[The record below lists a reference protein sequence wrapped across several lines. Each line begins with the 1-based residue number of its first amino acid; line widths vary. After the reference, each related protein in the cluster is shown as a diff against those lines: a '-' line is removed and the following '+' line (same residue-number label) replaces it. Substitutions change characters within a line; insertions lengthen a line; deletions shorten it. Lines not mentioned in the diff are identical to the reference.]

1 MLFRGR
7 ERDQIRARILFPFTL
22 VILFVIAAF
31 VIAAYIHEDLDH
43 EQDLTSRVAAVER
56 LFRQGLEMDSSLMYA
71 VLTALARDEGIKK
84 AFLEGN
90 REALLKH
97 AWPIFNKLRNS
108 NRITH
113 FYFTG
118 PDRVNFLR
126 VHQPNRYGDVINRI
140 TTLRAPEEK
149 EGARGIELGPLGT
162 LTLRVVVP
170 WYDGD
175 KLIGYLE
182 LGEEIDYITD
192 EVHRILEVDLL
203 VLVHEEFLDPQLW
216 KSGRKMLGHQQ
227 DWDRFGPT
235 LVVGRAMEAIPKSLI
250 GFLDQ
255 GEQRYDK
262 VLRMV
267 ESGRALYAAFLPLT
281 DISGVEVGNIIV
293 IQDVTSLRASFHN
306 TITLVAIL
314 SLLVGGIVFGIFY
327 VILSRVERDYRR
339 QHEVEIQLSRVNTEY
354 QKLIQVEKLSAMGL
368 MVSEIAHQLN
378 NPLAGVI
385 NMAQLAERETG
396 NSERTKELLI
406 QIRLAGKDCHAFVG
420 RMLGF
425 TKISCFDHKP
435 TDLNRLIQETISLF
449 QESSGIDSKIEC
461 DLPGDGPTLD
471 LDPILIRHA
480 LFNLLTNAAQANPPD
495 GTINVTLVAE
505 ARQQGR
511 APGWCLSVRDE
522 GPGLAD
528 AVQNKIFTPFFT
540 TRAEGTGLGLP
551 VVQHVAILHEGEITG
566 TNAKN
571 GGAYFSLWLPDT
583 RKIE

>member
-1 MLFRGR
+1 M
-7 ERDQIRARILFPFTL
+7 
-22 VILFVIAAF
+22 
-31 VIAAYIHEDLDH
+31 AAYILEDLDH
-43 EQDLTSRVAAVER
+43 EQDLTSRVAAVEH
-56 LFRQGLEMDSSLMYA
+56 LFRQRLEMDSSLMYA

-84 AFLEGN
+84 VFLEGN

-97 AWPIFNKLRNS
+97 AWPIFNELRNS

-113 FYFTG
+113 LYFTG

-182 LGEEIDYITD
+182 LGEEIDHITE

-203 VLVHEEFLDPQLW
+203 VLVHEEFLDPKLW
-216 KSGRKMLGHQQ
+216 ESGRKMLGHQQ

-235 LVVGRAMEAIPKSLI
+235 LVVGRAMETIPKSLI

-385 NMAQLAERETG
+385 NLAQLAERETG
-396 NSERTKELLI
+396 NSERTKELLAEI
-406 QIRLAGKDCHAFVG
+406 SLAGKDCHAFVG
-420 RMLGF
+420 RMLEF

-435 TDLNRLIQETISLF
+435 TNLNRLIQETISLF

-461 DLPGDGPTLD
+461 DLPVDGPTLD

-480 LFNLLTNAAQANPPD
+480 LFNLLTNAAQANPP
-495 GTINVTLVAE
+495 GGIINVTLVAE
-505 ARQQGR
+505 AREQGR
-511 APGWCLSVRDE
+511 TPGWCLSVYDE
-522 GPGLAD
+522 GPGLAE

-571 GGAYFSLWLPDT
+571 GGAYFALWLPDM
-583 RKIE
+583 RRIK